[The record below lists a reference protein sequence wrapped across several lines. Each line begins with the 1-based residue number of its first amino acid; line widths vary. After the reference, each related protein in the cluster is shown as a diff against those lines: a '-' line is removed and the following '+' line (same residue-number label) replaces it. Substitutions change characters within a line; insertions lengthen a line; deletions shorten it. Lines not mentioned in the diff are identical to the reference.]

1 MTGGCAELEIPGATV
16 RQIIA
21 NIEAKFPGFAD
32 RLLDQDRLRPN
43 VSVAIDG
50 EISPLGLVDSVF
62 AASEVHFITAI
73 RGG

>member
-1 MTGGCAELEIPGATV
+1 MTGGCGELEIPGATV

-21 NIEAKFPGFAD
+21 NIEAKYPGFAD

-50 EISPLGLVDSVF
+50 EISPLGLVDAVPP
-62 AASEVHFITAI
+62 ASEVHFITAI